1 MPVVTAGSVPS
12 VNDLAAELAR
22 QLTSTGNAA
31 RATVGDRA
39 QAFSWT
45 AGIRPWA
52 GSVFASTLA
61 DGMQWRPT
69 LVELTA
75 TPPAKVAKGGTK
87 PVAVTLTASTRR
99 LSTYA
104 GIGEM
109 EMEDIADSDSLVGAV
124 YSVLIDGCLQAFDAD
139 IGAALTAGAG
149 VTATGPDWSSAL
161 LAGIAAVP
169 SANVLVMAGA
179 DYASAAS
186 PSGGFSMS
194 AADSIPVLFGLQV
207 VLCAGLAAGTA
218 FVANANALMVC
229 DSRLSP
235 VVVCD
240 PYSRAETNTTRL
252 VADLMSDAFV
262 TAPGAVCAVTVTV
275 GP

>member
-1 MPVVTAGSVPS
+1 
-12 VNDLAAELAR
+12 
-22 QLTSTGNAA
+22 
-31 RATVGDRA
+31 
-39 QAFSWT
+39 
-45 AGIRPWA
+45 
-52 GSVFASTLA
+52 
-61 DGMQWRPT
+61 MQWRPT

-75 TPPAKVAKGGTK
+75 TPPAKVPKGGVK
-87 PVAVTLTASTRR
+87 PVSVKLTASTRPIGK
-99 LSTYA
+99 YA
-104 GIGEM
+104 GIGEL
-109 EMEDIADSDSLVGAV
+109 ELEDVADSDSLAGAV

-149 VTATGPDWSSAL
+149 LDATGPDWASAV

-218 FVANANALMVC
+218 FVANANALMVA

-235 VVVCD
+235 VVVVD
-240 PYSRAETNTTRL
+240 PYSKADTNTTRL
-252 VADLMSDAFV
+252 VVDLMADAFV